1 MKLNLSLDA
10 DLEEPLHTQIFVQI
24 RNLIVSG
31 KIPLG
36 ALLPSSRVLA
46 EELCI
51 ARNTV
56 IFGYETLIA
65 EGYIESRG
73 TAGTFVS
80 KVLPDDLIS
89 VSGDQKKNAKIDS
102 VDPEP
107 VLCFAGSPGGDGA
120 SSRPEIDF
128 WVGRSAPDSFPL
140 QIWKKLLIQTLNSSG
155 LYIAD
160 YSDPAGLLALRN
172 AIAEHLARS
181 RGIEVDP
188 EQVIITSG
196 SQDGLNLVYRLLQN
210 NYKKIYVENPCYQG
224 AVFLFQSLGIE
235 VIPIPVDEEG
245 IVVDQLPTDHSS
257 IVFVTPS
264 HQFPTGA
271 TLSRERR
278 SQILKWAQATDSYII
293 EDDYD
298 GDFRYD
304 GPPLTS
310 LSGLDSS
317 QRVFYL
323 GTFSKSL
330 GAGLRLGYTVAPKP
344 FNTMARQTKAF
355 MNNGQPW
362 LEQVVLAKFLEMG
375 EFDRHLRRVRKLY
388 KRRRDRLISCID
400 RHFPETS
407 VSGFDCGLHLVW
419 QLPDDFPTATEIQM
433 KARNEGIGI
442 YSLKSGAAIDLN
454 NSSADNIILLG
465 YSSVPSD
472 DISKAMKVLRET
484 IDQLLPNTSSSTSNK
499 VPKKQHSE
507 SNEKHAQHSMH
518 EA

>member
-1 MKLNLSLDA
+1 LKLNLTLDA
-10 DLEEPLHTQIFVQI
+10 DLEEPLHTQVFDQI

-36 ALLPSSRVLA
+36 APLPSSRILA
-46 EELCI
+46 QELFI

-56 IFGYETLIA
+56 IIGYETLRA

-80 KVLPDDLIS
+80 KMLPDDLIC
-89 VSGDQKKNAKIDS
+89 VSSNQQKNATNDNI
-102 VDPEP
+102 DPEP

-140 QIWKKLLIQTLNSSG
+140 QIWKKLLIQTLNSPD

-160 YSDPAGLLALRN
+160 YSDPAGLLVLRN

-181 RGIEVDP
+181 RGIEVDA

-196 SQDGLNLVYRLLQN
+196 SQDGLNLVHRLLQN
-210 NYKKIYVENPCYQG
+210 NYKKVYVENPSYQG

-235 VIPIPVDEEG
+235 VVPIPIDEDG
-245 IVVDQLPTDHSS
+245 IVVDQLPTDQSS

-264 HQFPTGA
+264 HQFPTGV
-271 TLSRERR
+271 TLSLKRR
-278 SQILKWAQATDSYII
+278 AQILKWAEATDSYII

-310 LSGLDSS
+310 LAGLDNS

-330 GAGLRLGYTVAPKP
+330 GAGLRLGYTVAPKS
-344 FNTMARQTKAF
+344 FNKMARQTKAF

-388 KRRRDRLISCID
+388 KRRRDRLILSINK
-400 RHFPETS
+400 HFPQTS
-407 VSGFDCGLHLVW
+407 VSGYDCGLHLVW
-419 QLPDDFPTATEIQM
+419 HLPDGFPTATEIQI
-433 KARNEGIGI
+433 KARSKGIGI

-454 NSSADNIILLG
+454 NDSADNIILLG
-465 YSSVPSD
+465 YSSVPSE
-472 DISKAMKVLRET
+472 DISKAIKNLKKI
-484 IDQLLPNTSSSTSNK
+484 IDSLEPNRSSKRS
-499 VPKKQHSE
+499 KKQHSK
-507 SNEKHAQHSMH
+507 SGKKHKQRSLH